1 MYDKYQPV
9 IGLEV
14 HVELKTKSK
23 IFCTCPVAFGCEPN
37 TNVCPVCGG
46 LPGSLPVL
54 NKEVVNMAIKL
65 GLAVNCQIAEY
76 TDFYRKNYF
85 YPDLPSNYQIT
96 QGDDPIC
103 AKGYLEVDTDGVKTK
118 VGITRIHMEEDAGKL
133 IHAGA
138 TISTSQY
145 AMADFNRTGTP
156 LLEIVSEPDIR
167 SAAEARSYLE
177 QLKSIVE
184 YLDIS
189 DCKME
194 EGSLRCDA
202 NVSVMPKGSDVFGTR
217 VEVKNLNSFK
227 AVQKAIEYEIY
238 RQMCALEDGTP
249 LYQETRTWD
258 DGKGVTL
265 SMRSKE
271 SAQDYRYFPDPNL
284 PPVYVSREWVDS
296 IRASLPELPKER
308 KAKLIEL
315 GLPEYDAKIITSS
328 KAMADYFDAC
338 YEKYHEAKAISN
350 WMMGDLSAA
359 LNNAGLDFKQSPVT
373 PDMLVELLKF
383 IADDTISG
391 KIAKTVF
398 EEAFQTGKAPGEI
411 VKEKGLVQI
420 KDTGAIGEMVDQV
433 IAANPQ
439 SVADYQAGKKQAIG
453 FLVGQVMKLSQ
464 GKANPGMVNKLLQE
478 KLSE

>member
-1 MYDKYQPV
+1 
-9 IGLEV
+9 
-14 HVELKTKSK
+14 
-23 IFCTCPVAFGCEPN
+23 
-37 TNVCPVCGG
+37 
-46 LPGSLPVL
+46 
-54 NKEVVNMAIKL
+54 
-65 GLAVNCQIAEY
+65 
-76 TDFYRKNYF
+76 
-85 YPDLPSNYQIT
+85 
-96 QGDDPIC
+96 
-103 AKGYLEVDTDGVKTK
+103 
-118 VGITRIHMEEDAGKL
+118 
-133 IHAGA
+133 
-138 TISTSQY
+138 
-145 AMADFNRTGTP
+145 
-156 LLEIVSEPDIR
+156 
-167 SAAEARSYLE
+167 
-177 QLKSIVE
+177 
-184 YLDIS
+184 
-189 DCKME
+189 ME

-202 NVSVMPKGSDVFGTR
+202 NISVMPKGSDVYGTR

-284 PPVYVSREWVDS
+284 PPVYVSREWVDG
-296 IRASLPELPKER
+296 IRESLPEMPKER
-308 KAKLIEL
+308 KARLIEL

-338 YEKYHEAKAISN
+338 YEKYQEAKAISN

-359 LNNAGLDFKQSPVT
+359 LNSAGQDFKNSPVT

-439 SVADYQAGKKQAIG
+439 SVTDYQAGKKQAIG

-478 KLSE
+478 KLSEQANTSMEK

>member
-133 IHAGA
+133 VHSGD

-167 SAAEARSYLE
+167 SAAEARAYLE
-177 QLKSIVE
+177 QLKAIVE

-202 NVSVMPKGSDVFGTR
+202 NISVMPKGSDVYGTR

-249 LYQETRTWD
+249 LTQETRTWD

-284 PPVYVSREWVDS
+284 PPVYVSREWVDG
-296 IRASLPELPKER
+296 IKASLPELPKER
-308 KAKLIEL
+308 KARLIEL

-338 YEKYHEAKAISN
+338 YDKFNEAKAISN

-359 LNNAGLDFKQSPVT
+359 LNNAGQDFKNSPVT

-398 EEAFQTGKAPGEI
+398 EEAFQTGKAPGDI

-439 SVADYQAGKKQAIG
+439 SVADFKAGKKQAIG

>member
-23 IFCTCPVAFGCEPN
+23 IFCSCPVAFGCEPN

-167 SAAEARSYLE
+167 SAAEARAYLE
-177 QLKSIVE
+177 QLKAIVE
-184 YLDIS
+184 YLDVS

-249 LYQETRTWD
+249 LVQETRTWD

-284 PPVYVSREWVDS
+284 PPVYVSREWVDG
-296 IRASLPELPKER
+296 IRDSLPELPKARKER
-308 KAKLIEL
+308 LIGV
-315 GLPEYDAKIITSS
+315 GLPEYDAKIITAS

-338 YEKYHEAKAISN
+338 YGKYSEAKAISN

-359 LNNAGLDFKQSPVT
+359 LNNAGQDFHSSPVT

-398 EEAFQTGKAPGEI
+398 EEAFQTGKTPAEI

-420 KDTGAIGEMVDQV
+420 KDTGAIEEMVSQV
-433 IAANPQ
+433 IAASPQ
-439 SVADYQAGKKQAIG
+439 SVADYQAGKTQAIG

-478 KLSE
+478 KLGQ